1 MFLYAGK
8 TQLSTINYHTIY
20 HSRHSYYYRHK
31 RIACMLYGH
40 HITLIYDLMECVYVS
55 TAGPYTYSKRYT
67 EWNTWI
73 GSLVGAI
80 PPVMGYAAATGG
92 VVMAGEPL
100 ALASLL
106 FLWQV
111 ALLSVITNTH
121 LHSISQSLP
130 LSYMHT
136 LLLCNDNGL
145 LYLHSHTL
153 SYSSHIS
160 SHCHGSIV
168 KIMPEETSP

>member
-1 MFLYAGK
+1 M
-8 TQLSTINYHTIY
+8 
-20 HSRHSYYYRHK
+20 
-31 RIACMLYGH
+31 
-40 HITLIYDLMECVYVS
+40 S

-121 LHSISQSLP
+121 LHSIS
-130 LSYMHT
+130 
-136 LLLCNDNGL
+136 
-145 LYLHSHTL
+145 
-153 SYSSHIS
+153 
-160 SHCHGSIV
+160 
-168 KIMPEETSP
+168 